1 MGLEEELLT
10 VFPGVRLCGLLQAV
24 LHIREGKM
32 AFAPFLL
39 ILLTGQTLPDPAPR
53 VAAKTREKE
62 LSKAMGQAVNHLKL
76 QFPSRRRKL
85 GVPSPEPGT
94 RGRRTASP
102 SCSPVHSLQW

>member
-10 VFPGVRLCGLLQAV
+10 VFPGVRPCGLLQAV